1 MNHHIYLIKFSL
13 ALQNILDIIKN
24 SYDKNYL
31 LLSDDVYEAIK
42 ELMKFNYKYIYNNS
56 ESSKNKAKLK
66 IMFESLFEKY
76 LSDLENS
83 NNDSMIISSYL
94 NNMCEDYKNNN
105 TKARIVIDYMSGMT
119 DDFFLKEYKKISKIL
134 N

>member
-1 MNHHIYLIKFSL
+1 
-13 ALQNILDIIKN
+13 
-24 SYDKNYL
+24 
-31 LLSDDVYEAIK
+31 
-42 ELMKFNYKYIYNNS
+42 
-56 ESSKNKAKLK
+56 
-66 IMFESLFEKY
+66 
-76 LSDLENS
+76 
-83 NNDSMIISSYL
+83 L